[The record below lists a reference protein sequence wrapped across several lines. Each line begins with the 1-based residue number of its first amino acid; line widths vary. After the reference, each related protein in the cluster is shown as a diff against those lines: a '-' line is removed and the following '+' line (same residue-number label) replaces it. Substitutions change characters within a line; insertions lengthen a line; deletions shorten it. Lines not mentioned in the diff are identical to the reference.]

1 MTEIMNIKLKT
12 LTPLWT
18 GGVDDEMDRVHETG
32 IIGSLRWWYEALVR
46 GLGGWARDPSQH
58 KCSFDAEKYRES
70 TVTDERYRLRNAGL
84 CDACQVFGATGWQ
97 RRFRLTVEDHTER
110 LWTPP
115 PNALNVRPP
124 GRRRGWYLPPGHV
137 GELTIRIQGDQAT
150 CSLLASLF
158 LFLEQWGAIGAKP
171 QLGYGVFR
179 LQNREALAAR
189 AQDWAWKLVGDD
201 ELDPTCP
208 DLRRFGF
215 FRFRFSPSTK
225 GWWTRAPGIE
235 RLLGR
240 SDMANALRQAV
251 DREMIPL
258 SPALKNVWRF
268 DRWQGSRDDERE
280 LFGTAFGRY
289 EPVRSKIVVSWA
301 YLDGDDWEVR
311 GWVWLPAQ
319 TANGLQQLWDI
330 VRDEATWRKTL
341 NAPAGT
347 LMTVPDVKTWQAQSV
362 EQVKS
367 FLEVKT

>member
-1 MTEIMNIKLKT
+1 MEIRLRM

-18 GGVDDEMDRVHETG
+18 GGVETGRMDRVHETG

-46 GLGGWARDPSQH
+46 GLGGRGCDLTDTKNSCIYERKQG
-58 KCSFDAEKYRES
+58 ES
-70 TVTDERYRLRNAGL
+70 HEQAYHRL

-97 RRFRLTVEDHTER
+97 RRFRLTIEDRTES

-189 AQDWAWKLVGDD
+189 AQDWAWKLMGND
-201 ELDPTCP
+201 EPDPTRP
-208 DLRRFGF
+208 DLRCFGF

-225 GWWTRAPGIE
+225 GWWTRAPGME

-240 SDMANALRQAV
+240 SDTANALRQAV
-251 DREMIPL
+251 DREMIPV
-258 SPALKNVWRF
+258 SPALKNAWRF
-268 DRWQGSRDDERE
+268 ERWQGPRDAERE
-280 LFGTAFGRY
+280 LFGTAFGRGD
-289 EPVRSKIVVSWA
+289 PVRSKIAVSWA
-301 YLDGDDWEVR
+301 YPDGDAWEVR

-319 TANGLQQLWDI
+319 DRKLSSDALQQLWDI
-330 VRDEATWRKTL
+330 VRDEATWRATL
-341 NAPAGT
+341 NAPAGA
-347 LMTVPDVKTWQAQSV
+347 LMTLPDVETWQAQSV

-367 FLEVKT
+367 FLEVEP

>member
-1 MTEIMNIKLKT
+1 MTNTMEITLKT

-18 GGVDDEMDRVHETG
+18 GGVDGEMDRVHETG

-46 GLGGWARDPSQH
+46 GLGGWACDPTADRQR
-58 KCSFDAEKYRES
+58 CPDQEGQRC
-70 TVTDERYRLRNAGL
+70 T
-84 CDACQVFGATGWQ
+84 ACELFGCTGWQ

-110 LWTPP
+110 LWSPP

-137 GELTIRIQGDQAT
+137 GELTIHIQGDQAT

-179 LQNREALAAR
+179 LQNREELAAR
-189 AQDWAWKLVGDD
+189 AQDWAWKLMGDD
-201 ELDPTCP
+201 ESDPTRP

-225 GWWTRAPGIE
+225 GWWTRVPGME

-240 SDMANALRQAV
+240 SDTANALRQAV
-251 DREMIPL
+251 DREMIPV
-258 SPALKNVWRF
+258 SPALKNMWRF
-268 DRWQGSRDDERE
+268 ERWQGLRDAERE
-280 LFGTAFGRY
+280 VFGTAFGRY
-289 EPVRSKIVVSWA
+289 DPVRSKIAVSWA
-301 YLDGDDWEVR
+301 YPAGDAWEVR

-319 TANGLQQLWDI
+319 
-330 VRDEATWRKTL
+330 
-341 NAPAGT
+341 
-347 LMTVPDVKTWQAQSV
+347 
-362 EQVKS
+362 
-367 FLEVKT
+367 